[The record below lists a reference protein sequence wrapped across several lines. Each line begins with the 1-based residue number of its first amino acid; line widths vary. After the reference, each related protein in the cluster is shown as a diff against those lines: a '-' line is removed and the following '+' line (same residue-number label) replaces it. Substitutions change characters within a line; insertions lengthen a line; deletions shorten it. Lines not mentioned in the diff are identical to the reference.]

1 MYYAGES
8 LLEQAVSLHEIELRM
23 EFGNCARSKIGSS
36 FKSTILCYSI
46 SEYNIDIYIFFDTHS
61 IFSHCR
67 KWHGIL
73 EGTSIRANMEF

>member
-1 MYYAGES
+1 MYYTGES
-8 LLEQAVSLHEIELRM
+8 LLELAVSLHEIELRM
-23 EFGNCARSKIGSS
+23 EFGNYARSKVGTS
-36 FKSTILCYSI
+36 FKSIILCYSD
-46 SEYNIDIYIFFDTHS
+46 SEYHIDIYFFDTHS